1 MCDLRY
7 VEDNTIL
14 SFSNRKLGIPL
25 LNDGP
30 KRLAALVGMSRAI
43 ETIFFDHEINAQTAV
58 DMGLA
63 FGPVKNGTGN
73 LYSMRFIVADQPAN
87 KCISLNRKFFSF
99 LIL

>member
-7 VEDNTIL
+7 IEDSAVL

-30 KRLAALVGMSRAI
+30 KRLANVIGMSRAADI
-43 ETIFFDHEINAQTAV
+43 IFFDHEINAQNAV

-73 LYSMRFIVADQPAN
+73 IKSI
-87 KCISLNRKFFSF
+87 
-99 LIL
+99 

>member
-1 MCDLRY
+1 MCDFRY

-30 KRLAALVGMSRAI
+30 KRLASLVGMSRAI
-43 ETIFFDHEINAQTAV
+43 EMIFFDHEINAQTAV

-73 LYSMRFIVADQPAN
+73 LYYVLS
-87 KCISLNRKFFSF
+87 
-99 LIL
+99 